1 MKHQINQEPN
11 MADFIPPRNEV
22 PEPETTL
29 KVISTISS
37 ERAAAVFGDH
47 TPREV
52 GPQPVATSATY
63 APPAPSRTSPA
74 GPIAIDAPK
83 PHEHVPPAV
92 KRQIVCF
99 SFYKV
104 MPEWRRLPA
113 EEKAA
118 HKQAFADVLTKWNK
132 PGEFL
137 SLTYSTI
144 GTRGD
149 VDMCLWSIGYAVD
162 ELNQMRSE
170 LMATPLGGYLTSPHN
185 FLAMTKRSQYQIDRP
200 DESEGEGRGAI
211 RPGGQKYIFIYPFWK
226 TRPWYLL
233 SATERKRLMDEHIRI
248 GLMYPRVKL
257 NTTYSFGID
266 DQEFVVAFETNFPED
281 FLDLVQQ
288 LRETEISLYTLADTP
303 IFSCVRLPA
312 MEMLNRLG

>member
-1 MKHQINQEPN
+1 
-11 MADFIPPRNEV
+11 MAETIAPT
-22 PEPETTL
+22 PEPTTTAA
-29 KVISTISS
+29 TIPS
-37 ERAAAVFGDH
+37 
-47 TPREV
+47 
-52 GPQPVATSATY
+52 PVAPGRPASSYGA
-63 APPAPSRTSPA
+63 APHDPS
-74 GPIAIDAPK
+74 K
-83 PHEHVPPAV
+83 PAV
-92 KRQIVCF
+92 KRQIVAF

-113 EEKAA
+113 EQKAA
-118 HKQAFADVLTKWNK
+118 HKAEFVEVLTKWQRV
-132 PGEFL
+132 GEFVNV
-137 SLTYSTI
+137 TYSTV

-149 VDMCLWSIGYAVD
+149 VDMCVWSIGYAVD
-162 ELNQMRSE
+162 EMNQMRSE
-170 LMATPLGGYLTSPHN
+170 LMGTALGGYLDSPHN

-233 SATERKRLMDEHIRI
+233 PADERKRLMDEHIRV

-288 LRETEISLYTLADTP
+288 LRETEISMYTLQDTP
-303 IFSCVRLPA
+303 IFSCVRVPA
-312 MEMLNRLG
+312 AEMLDRLG

>member
-1 MKHQINQEPN
+1 
-11 MADFIPPRNEV
+11 MA
-22 PEPETTL
+22 
-29 KVISTISS
+29 
-37 ERAAAVFGDH
+37 DH
-47 TPREV
+47 TP
-52 GPQPVATSATY
+52 PQHASAT
-63 APPAPSRTSPA
+63 ASSSTTATAISEPPTSPGRPA
-74 GPIAIDAPK
+74 SSYTTAPHDPAK
-83 PHEHVPPAV
+83 PPV

-113 EEKAA
+113 AEKSAHKAA
-118 HKQAFADVLTKWNK
+118 FIAVLDRWNK

-149 VDMCLWSIGYAVD
+149 VDMCVWSIGYGVD
-162 ELNQMRSE
+162 ELNEMRSE
-170 LMATPLGGYLTSPHN
+170 LLHTPLGGYLDSPHN
-185 FLAMTKRSQYQIDRP
+185 FLAMTKRSQYQIDRV

-226 TRPWYLL
+226 TRAWYLL
-233 SATERKRLMDEHIRI
+233 SMSERKRLMDEHIRI
-248 GLMYPRVKL
+248 GLLYPRVKL

-288 LRETEISLYTLADTP
+288 LRETEISMYTLKDFP
-303 IFSCVRLPA
+303 IFSCVRVPPA
-312 MEMLNRLG
+312 EMLDRLG

>member
-1 MKHQINQEPN
+1 MSETQIAPVGTGTVEAPVGT
-11 MADFIPPRNEV
+11 ATAV
-22 PEPETTL
+22 
-29 KVISTISS
+29 
-37 ERAAAVFGDH
+37 AA
-47 TPREV
+47 
-52 GPQPVATSATY
+52 PVASGRPASSY
-63 APPAPSRTSPA
+63 GAAPHDPS
-74 GPIAIDAPK
+74 K
-83 PHEHVPPAV
+83 PPV

-104 MPEWRRLPA
+104 MPEWRRLSKETKATQKA
-113 EEKAA
+113 EFAA
-118 HKQAFADVLTKWNK
+118 VLAKWNK

-149 VDMCLWSIGYAVD
+149 VDMCVWSIGYAVD

-170 LMATPLGGYLTSPHN
+170 LMGTELGGYLTSPHN

-233 SATERKRLMDEHIRI
+233 SAAERKRLMDEHIRI

-288 LRETEISLYTLADTP
+288 LRETEISLYTLQDTP

-312 MEMLNRLG
+312 LEMLNRLG

>member
-1 MKHQINQEPN
+1 MSDTVVAPASE
-11 MADFIPPRNEV
+11 A
-22 PEPETTL
+22 
-29 KVISTISS
+29 SS
-37 ERAAAVFGDH
+37 
-47 TPREV
+47 
-52 GPQPVATSATY
+52 
-63 APPAPSRTSPA
+63 SPA
-74 GPIAIDAPK
+74 TTPASSGRPASSYGSQPQAQPHDPSK
-83 PHEHVPPAV
+83 PPV

-113 EEKAA
+113 EETAA
-118 HKQAFADVLTKWNK
+118 HKAAFAEVLARWNK

-149 VDMCLWSIGYAVD
+149 VDMCVWSIGYAVD
-162 ELNQMRSE
+162 ELNKMRSE
-170 LMATPLGGYLTSPHN
+170 LMATPLGGYLNSPHN
-185 FLAMTKRSQYQIDRP
+185 FLAMTKRSQYQIDRT

-226 TRPWYLL
+226 NRPWYLL
-233 SATERKRLMDEHIRI
+233 PATERKRLMDEHIRI

-266 DQEFVVAFETNFPED
+266 DQEFVVCFEGDDPGM
-281 FLDLVQQ
+281 FLDLVNE
-288 LRETEISLYTLADTP
+288 LRPTESSEYTERETP
-303 IFSCVRLPA
+303 IFTCVA
-312 MEMLNRLG
+312 MSVGKALDALDGTPSAVTASAAAG

>member
-1 MKHQINQEPN
+1 

-22 PEPETTL
+22 PELETTL

-37 ERAAAVFGDH
+37 ERAAAVFDPH
-47 TPREV
+47 PREV
-52 GPQPVATSATY
+52 GPQPVANQPVAASTTY
-63 APPAPSRTSPA
+63 APSPTRTGTA

-83 PHEHVPPAV
+83 PHEHTPPPV

-113 EEKAA
+113 EEKIA

>member
-1 MKHQINQEPN
+1 
-11 MADFIPPRNEV
+11 MA
-22 PEPETTL
+22 T
-29 KVISTISS
+29 
-37 ERAAAVFGDH
+37 AAAPAAGQPQTSGYGAPAAH
-47 TPREV
+47 GATP
-52 GPQPVATSATY
+52 
-63 APPAPSRTSPA
+63 
-74 GPIAIDAPK
+74 
-83 PHEHVPPAV
+83 V

-118 HKQAFADVLTKWNK
+118 HKKAFADVLEKWNK
-132 PGEFL
+132 VGEFV

-149 VDMCLWSIGYAVD
+149 VDMCVWTIGYAVD
-162 ELNQMRSE
+162 ELNKMRSE
-170 LMATPLGGYLTSPHN
+170 LMATPLGGYLSTPHN
-185 FLAMTKRSQYQIDRP
+185 FLAMTKRSQYQIGRE

-233 SATERKRLMDEHIRI
+233 SMAERKRLMDEHIRI
-248 GLMYPRVKL
+248 GLAYPRVKL

-266 DQEFVVAFETNFPED
+266 DQEFVVAFETNFPDD
-281 FLDLVQQ
+281 FVDLVQQ
-288 LRETEISLYTLADTP
+288 LRETEISIYTLKDFP
-303 IFSCVRLPA
+303 IFSCVRLTP
-312 MEMLNRLG
+312 MEMLDRLG

>member
-1 MKHQINQEPN
+1 
-11 MADFIPPRNEV
+11 MADFIPPKNEV
-22 PEPETTL
+22 PEPSETA
-29 KVISTISS
+29 KAIQQVSG
-37 ERAAAVFGDH
+37 ERPAYIASDA
-47 TPREV
+47 
-52 GPQPVATSATY
+52 PVQR
-63 APPAPSRTSPA
+63 PTSPYA
-74 GPIAIDAPK
+74 APT
-83 PHEHVPPAV
+83 PGAPAV

-104 MPEWRRLPA
+104 MPEWRRLPL
-113 EEKAA
+113 EEKAR
-118 HKQAFADVLTKWNK
+118 HKAEFADVLARWNK

-137 SLTYSTI
+137 SLTYSTV

-149 VDMCLWSIGYAVD
+149 VDMCVWSIGYAVE
-162 ELNQMRSE
+162 ELNRMRSE
-170 LMATPLGGYLTSPHN
+170 LMRTPLGGYLTSPHN
-185 FLAMTKRSQYQIDRP
+185 FLAMTKRSQYQIDRV

-211 RPGGQKYIFIYPFWK
+211 RPGGQKYIFVYPFWK

-233 SATERKRLMDEHIRI
+233 SAAERKRLMDEHIRI

-288 LRETEISLYTLADTP
+288 LRETEISLYTLEDTP
-303 IFSCVRLPA
+303 IFSCVRLQPL
-312 MEMLNRLG
+312 EMLDRLG

>member
-1 MKHQINQEPN
+1 MTNKEPVDALALSVEERFT
-11 MADFIPPRNEV
+11 MADTVHASASDSATAEATAP
-22 PEPETTL
+22 
-29 KVISTISS
+29 
-37 ERAAAVFGDH
+37 
-47 TPREV
+47 
-52 GPQPVATSATY
+52 TSAGR
-63 APPAPSRTSPA
+63 PASSYGAGLHQPQAQSQSQPQTHDPS
-74 GPIAIDAPK
+74 K
-83 PHEHVPPAV
+83 PAV

-113 EEKAA
+113 EERAVHKAE
-118 HKQAFADVLTKWNK
+118 FAAVLAKWNR
-132 PGEFL
+132 PGEFV
-137 SLTYSTI
+137 SLTYSTV

-149 VDMCLWSIGYAVD
+149 VDMCVWSIGYDVD

-170 LMATPLGGYLTSPHN
+170 LLRTPLGGYLNSPHN
-185 FLAMTKRSQYQIDRP
+185 FLAMTKRSQYQIGRP

-233 SATERKRLMDEHIRI
+233 PITERKRLMDEHIRI
-248 GLMYPRVKL
+248 GLSYPRVKL

-281 FLDLVQQ
+281 FVDLVQQ
-288 LRETEISLYTLADTP
+288 LRETEISMYTLKDTP
-303 IFSCVRLPA
+303 IFSCVRVPA
-312 MEMLNRLG
+312 MEMLDRLG